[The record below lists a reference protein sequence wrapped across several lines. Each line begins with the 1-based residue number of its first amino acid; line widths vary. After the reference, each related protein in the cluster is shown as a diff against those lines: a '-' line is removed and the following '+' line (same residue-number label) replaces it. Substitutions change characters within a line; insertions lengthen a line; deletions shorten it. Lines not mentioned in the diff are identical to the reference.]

1 MRESQELC
9 IKTIIQILMMMN
21 CFCEMVFLQ
30 TAGSRISRNDHRQ
43 EAFTIVT
50 SQHIDV
56 RVDFGS
62 QKQ

>member
-30 TAGSRISRNDHRQ
+30 TAGSRISINDHRQ
-43 EAFTIVT
+43 EASPSSLLNTL
-50 SQHIDV
+50 
-56 RVDFGS
+56 
-62 QKQ
+62 K

>member
-9 IKTIIQILMMMN
+9 IKTIIQILIMMN

-43 EAFTIVT
+43 EASPSSLLNTL
-50 SQHIDV
+50 
-56 RVDFGS
+56 
-62 QKQ
+62 K